1 MRQLRGIGF
10 ALILVSVAA
19 PAFAIGGFGV
29 TNIPAV
35 YLDGTSFP
43 LLANVANVK
52 LLVGDFNG
60 DHRTDMALIGGSSWG
75 SVPVAFSGGDGSF
88 GLTNQANSEFAGYAA
103 TPGARP
109 LVGDFNG
116 DGRADIALIGPS
128 QWGFVP
134 MALSNGD
141 GTFTPTHVPNPVT
154 VYSSN
159 IYSPK
164 ALVGDFDGDGKDD
177 IAFIG
182 PSTSTWSYI
191 VMAYSDGGGNF
202 STPPYIVN
210 TPMPNNVGNWAS
222 LPNAQ
227 PLVGDFNHD
236 GIKDFALLGP
246 SGWGSLPVTFGTST
260 RGTLNITNMP
270 IGPGPSASYNFAV
283 WASLPNA
290 KLLVGDFNG
299 DGKDDVSIT
308 GPSGWGSVP
317 VAFSNGDGSFN
328 VTNLGNPASLNFAY
342 WAADPATRVLVGD
355 FNGDG
360 KADIALTGPSDWKS
374 VLMVFSHGDGTF
386 VLANQPI
393 VDFGGLAS
401 LGVPIVGDF
410 NYDHKADIL
419 LMGSSTWVSLPV
431 AFSLTPDVTP

>member
-159 IYSPK
+159 
-164 ALVGDFDGDGKDD
+164 
-177 IAFIG
+177 
-182 PSTSTWSYI
+182 
-191 VMAYSDGGGNF
+191 
-202 STPPYIVN
+202 
-210 TPMPNNVGNWAS
+210 
-222 LPNAQ
+222 
-227 PLVGDFNHD
+227 
-236 GIKDFALLGP
+236 
-246 SGWGSLPVTFGTST
+246 
-260 RGTLNITNMP
+260 
-270 IGPGPSASYNFAV
+270 
-283 WASLPNA
+283 
-290 KLLVGDFNG
+290 
-299 DGKDDVSIT
+299 
-308 GPSGWGSVP
+308 
-317 VAFSNGDGSFN
+317 
-328 VTNLGNPASLNFAY
+328 
-342 WAADPATRVLVGD
+342 
-355 FNGDG
+355 
-360 KADIALTGPSDWKS
+360 
-374 VLMVFSHGDGTF
+374 
-386 VLANQPI
+386 
-393 VDFGGLAS
+393 
-401 LGVPIVGDF
+401 
-410 NYDHKADIL
+410 
-419 LMGSSTWVSLPV
+419 
-431 AFSLTPDVTP
+431 